1 MAFLTPTDL
10 LHRLFETAVAAA
22 DPMQVLP
29 RVLGPRPPGRVV
41 VIGAGKASARMA
53 EAVESLWGPCEGLVI
68 TRYGHAR
75 PCQSIEIIE
84 ASHPVPDAAGVA
96 ATRRMLDL
104 LRRLAPGDFVLALI
118 SGGGSALL
126 CAPAEGLTLAEKQAV
141 TTALLTSGAPIEQI
155 NTVRKHLSAVKGGQL
170 AAAAFP
176 ARMRALL
183 ISDVAG
189 DDPSFIASGPT
200 VGDGS
205 TPADALKILQDHGIE
220 VPQIVLARLRAGSGV
235 LAPGA
240 LALSRCETVIVA
252 APAQSLEAAAAFAR
266 GQGVAVRLQGDA
278 LTGEA
283 ADLGAN
289 LARMAQTD
297 ASARRPGEPPLVLLS
312 GGECTV
318 SLRGNPGLGGPN
330 VEFLLSAL
338 RTLDAAPGIWALAA
352 DTDGVDGAA
361 EVAGAVIG
369 PDSLAKARARGLDP
383 SAALAGHDAHRF
395 FAVLGTQVKPGPTL
409 TNVNDFRAFLIL

>member
-53 EAVESLWGPCEGLVI
+53 ETVESLWGPCEGLVI

-75 PCQSIEIIE
+75 PCQSIEIVE

-96 ATRRMLDL
+96 ATRRMLEL

-126 CAPAEGLTLAEKQAV
+126 CAPAEGLALAEKQAV
-141 TTALLTSGAPIEQI
+141 TAALLASGAPIEQI

-200 VGDGS
+200 VADGS
-205 TPADALKILQDHGIE
+205 TPAEALKILQDHGIE
-220 VPQIVLARLRAGSGV
+220 VPQKVLARLRAGSGV

-240 LALSRCETVIVA
+240 FALSRCETVIVA
-252 APAQSLEAAAAFAR
+252 APAQSLQAAAAFAR
-266 GQGVAVRLQGDA
+266 GQGVAVRVQGDA

-283 ADLGAN
+283 ADLGAK
-289 LARMAQTD
+289 LARMAQTY

-352 DTDGVDGAA
+352 DTDGVDGMA

-383 SAALAGHDAHRF
+383 AAALAGHDAHRF
-395 FAVLGTQVKPGPTL
+395 FAALGTQVKPGPTL

>member
-75 PCQSIEIIE
+75 PCQGIEIIE

-126 CAPAEGLTLAEKQAV
+126 CAPAEGLALAEKQAV
-141 TTALLTSGAPIEQI
+141 TAALLTSGAPIEQI

-183 ISDVAG
+183 ISDAAG

-235 LAPGA
+235 LTPGA

-283 ADLGAN
+283 ADLGAK
-289 LARMAQTD
+289 LARMAQTY

-318 SLRGNPGLGGPN
+318 SLRGTPGLGGPN

-383 SAALAGHDAHRF
+383 AAALAGHDAHRF
-395 FAVLGTQVKPGPTL
+395 FAALGTQVKPGPTL

>member
-141 TTALLTSGAPIEQI
+141 TTALLASGAPIEQI

-189 DDPSFIASGPT
+189 DDPSFIASGST

-283 ADLGAN
+283 ADLGAK
-289 LARMAQTD
+289 LARMAQTY

-383 SAALAGHDAHRF
+383 AAALAGHDAHRF